1 MSKTDE
7 KNVDVEVTEPT
18 TGEEAT
24 EVGEGGES
32 GETKKVDLANL
43 PKGIS
48 PYLAAKVVNAAL
60 AEAGVLRQD
69 GSPKVIPPQMMYNYT
84 IARVRASK
92 KPYINTIV
100 VDGKVLV
107 DTAALAAWTKDYVR
121 KQRALT
127 LTAEQLDEAI
137 LNAQNAE
144 A

>member
-1 MSKTDE
+1 MSKTQS
-7 KNVDVEVTEPT
+7 VDVEVTS
-18 TGEEAT
+18 EETPVVEGSEAVET
-24 EVGEGGES
+24 ETPV
-32 GETKKVDLANL
+32 ETKKVDLANL

-60 AEAGVLRQD
+60 AEAGVLRED

-92 KPYINTIV
+92 RPYINTIV